1 MGLCLSVSN
10 QNSNN
15 KKDEEHRIV
24 KIEEVKID
32 KKQDDEDIIK
42 QDEEIIKQDEE
53 IVKQD
58 EDIKQNEQEI
68 SNKFCVGAGCYWGI
82 FIIIIITIISII
94 TIITIIT
101 YHYLSLLSLL

>member
-1 MGLCLSVSN
+1 MGLCLSVLSN

-42 QDEEIIKQDEE
+42 QDEDII
-53 IVKQD
+53 KQD
-58 EDIKQNEQEI
+58 EDIKLNEQEI

-82 FIIIIITIISII
+82 IQNHY
-94 TIITIIT
+94 
-101 YHYLSLLSLL
+101 YHYL

>member
-1 MGLCLSVSN
+1 MGLCLSVLSN

-42 QDEEIIKQDEE
+42 QDE
-53 IVKQD
+53 
-58 EDIKQNEQEI
+58 DIKLNEQEI

-82 FIIIIITIISII
+82 IQNHY
-94 TIITIIT
+94 
-101 YHYLSLLSLL
+101 YHYL